1 VDHEEILQKLTI
13 PKLQDANV
21 PKTSIAELSANVQ
34 IILGSTKRIL
44 QSKGLLYAK
53 PFIQARVCNGLEA
66 AKLPEE
72 SGEDISRGAGTL
84 SP

>member
-21 PKTSIAELSANVQ
+21 PKTSIAEL
-34 IILGSTKRIL
+34 
-44 QSKGLLYAK
+44 LYAK
-53 PFIQARVCNGLEA
+53 PFIQARVCNGLEV